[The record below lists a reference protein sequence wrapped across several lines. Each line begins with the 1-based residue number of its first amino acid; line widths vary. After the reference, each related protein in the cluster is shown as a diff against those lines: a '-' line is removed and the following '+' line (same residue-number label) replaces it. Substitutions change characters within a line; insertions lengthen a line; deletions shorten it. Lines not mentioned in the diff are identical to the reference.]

1 MKIKTKAGFFFT
13 SNKHE
18 KLFHRPKSISDD
30 SIPSGLV
37 YATDTL
43 LRMGY
48 ISGKEEY
55 IQSADRSL
63 KYIYKSI
70 DENLTSC
77 VSAINLL
84 NDKQID
90 KEIIIVRTNS
100 QMMNNIKKDISYYKK
115 YIICIDK
122 NLNNLPDALNS
133 KISNNEFIAY
143 HCSGMICDEPITS
156 DRDFHKFVTS

>member
-1 MKIKTKAGFFFT
+1 M
-13 SNKHE
+13 
-18 KLFHRPKSISDD
+18 
-30 SIPSGLV
+30 

-84 NDKQID
+84 NDKEIN
-90 KEIIIVRTNS
+90 KEIIIIRTNS
-100 QMMNNIKKDISYYKK
+100 EIMNNIKKDIG
-115 YIICIDK
+115 IIK
-122 NLNNLPDALNS
+122 N
-133 KISNNEFIAY
+133 I
-143 HCSGMICDEPITS
+143 
-156 DRDFHKFVTS
+156 